1 LTTLLDSRRRTA
13 ATLVVS
19 LAVALAI
26 ALAPYATGLIGVPV
40 LYVALQPWHDW
51 LTRRIP
57 AKAAASVVVSLVLL
71 VLIVVGGSLV
81 TLIVS
86 EARQIPGTIMQ
97 SPIVTRLSELNIG
110 GVDVGARLADLG
122 SKIVAWLGSSAFGF
136 LGAASKVVLNLTIS
150 CFGLYYLLLQPGETW
165 DAVRP
170 YIPFSPSN
178 TEKLR
183 QRFRDVTTSTLIGTG
198 LSAALHGSLMTFA
211 FWLAGLPNAA
221 LWGVVT
227 MVFSILPLLGS
238 ALVWGP
244 AAIVLLLQHR
254 PGAAVLLALWG
265 VLIVGNVDYVIRPM
279 VSRRWAHIHP
289 LVTLIGALV
298 GVPYLGLLGLLIGP
312 LAVSYFFEVIQMYR
326 EEYLTNAA

>member
-1 LTTLLDSRRRTA
+1 MTALSDSRRRA
-13 ATLVVS
+13 AAALVVA
-19 LAVALAI
+19 LTGALAI
-26 ALAPYATGLIGVPV
+26 ALAPYATGLIGIPV
-40 LYVALQPWHDW
+40 LYVALQPLHDR
-51 LTRRIP
+51 LARRTP
-57 AKAAASVVVSLVLL
+57 GKPAASLVVALVLL
-71 VLIVVGGSLV
+71 VLIVVGGSSV

-86 EARQIPGTIMQ
+86 EAQRIPGAIMQ
-97 SPIVTRLSELNIG
+97 SPIVTRLSELRVG

-122 SKIVAWLGSSAFGF
+122 SKVVAWVGSSAFGF
-136 LGAASKVVLNLTIS
+136 IGTASRVALNLTIS
-150 CFGLYYLLLQPGETW
+150 CFGLYYLLLRPGETW

-170 YIPFSPSN
+170 YIPFSASN

-198 LSAALHGSLMTFA
+198 LSAALHGTLTSFG
-211 FWLAGLPNAA
+211 FWMVGLPNAA

-227 MVFSILPLLGS
+227 IVFSILPVLGS
-238 ALVWGP
+238 GLVWGP
-244 AAIVLLLQHR
+244 GAIALVLDHR

-265 VLIVGNVDYVIRPM
+265 ILIIGNIDYVIRPM

-312 LAVSYFFEVIQMYR
+312 LAVSYFFELIQMYR
-326 EEYLTNAA
+326 EEYVTRTA

>member
-1 LTTLLDSRRRTA
+1 MTALLDSRRRVA
-13 ATLVVS
+13 ATLVAA

-26 ALAPYATGLIGVPV
+26 ALAPYATGLIGIPV

-51 LTRRIP
+51 LTRRTP
-57 AKAAASVVVSLVLL
+57 PQAAASLVVALVLL

-86 EARQIPGTIMQ
+86 EAQRIPGTILQ
-97 SPIVTRLSELNIG
+97 SSVVARLSELRIG

-122 SKIVAWLGSSAFGF
+122 AKIVAWLGSSAFGF
-136 LGAASKVVLNLTIS
+136 LGTASRVALNLTIS
-150 CFGLYYLLLQPGETW
+150 CFGLYYLLLRPAEAW

-170 YIPFSPSN
+170 HIPFSASN

-198 LSAALHGSLMTFA
+198 LSAVLHGSLMTVG
-211 FWLAGLPNAA
+211 FWLAGLPNAT

-238 ALVWGP
+238 GLVWGP
-244 AAIVLLLQHR
+244 AAIVLLLEHR
-254 PGAAVLLALWG
+254 PGAGLLLALWG

-298 GVPYLGLLGLLIGP
+298 GVPYLGLLGLLVGP
-312 LAVSYFFEVIQMYR
+312 LAVSYFFELIGMYH
-326 EEYLTNAA
+326 EEYLA

>member
-1 LTTLLDSRRRTA
+1 MTTLSDSRRRA
-13 ATLVVS
+13 AAALVVA
-19 LAVALAI
+19 LTGALAI
-26 ALAPYATGLIGVPV
+26 ALAPYATGLIGIPV
-40 LYVALQPWHDW
+40 LYVALQPLHDW
-51 LTRRIP
+51 LARRAPGKP
-57 AKAAASVVVSLVLL
+57 AAGLVVALVLL
-71 VLIVVGGSLV
+71 VLIVVGGSSV

-86 EARQIPGTIMQ
+86 EAQRIPGAIMQ
-97 SPIVTRLSELNIG
+97 SPIVTRLSELRVG

-122 SKIVAWLGSSAFGF
+122 SKVVAWIGSSAFGF
-136 LGAASKVVLNLTIS
+136 IGTASRVALNLTIS
-150 CFGLYYLLLQPGETW
+150 CFGLYYLLLRPGETW

-170 YIPFSPSN
+170 YIPFSASN

-198 LSAALHGSLMTFA
+198 LSAALHGALTSFG
-211 FWLAGLPNAA
+211 FWMVGLPNAA

-227 MVFSILPLLGS
+227 IVFSILPVLGS
-238 ALVWGP
+238 GLVWGP
-244 AAIVLLLQHR
+244 GAIALVLDHR

-265 VLIVGNVDYVIRPM
+265 ILIIGNIDYVIRPM

-312 LAVSYFFEVIQMYR
+312 LAVSYFFELIQMYR
-326 EEYLTNAA
+326 EEYVTGTA

>member
-1 LTTLLDSRRRTA
+1 MTALSDSRRRSA
-13 ATLVVS
+13 AALVVA
-19 LAVALAI
+19 LTGALAI
-26 ALAPYATGLIGVPV
+26 ALAPYATGLIGIPV
-40 LYVALQPWHDW
+40 LYVALQPLHDW
-51 LTRRIP
+51 LARRTP
-57 AKAAASVVVSLVLL
+57 GKPAASLVVALVLL
-71 VLIVVGGSLV
+71 VLIVVGGSSV

-86 EARQIPGTIMQ
+86 EAQRIPGAIMQ
-97 SPIVTRLSELNIG
+97 SPIVTGLSELRVG

-122 SKIVAWLGSSAFGF
+122 SKVVAWIGSSAFGF
-136 LGAASKVVLNLTIS
+136 IGTASRVALNLTIS
-150 CFGLYYLLLQPGETW
+150 CFGLYYLLLRPGETW

-170 YIPFSPSN
+170 YIPFSASN

-198 LSAALHGSLMTFA
+198 LSAALHGALTSFG
-211 FWLAGLPNAA
+211 FWMVGLPNAA

-227 MVFSILPLLGS
+227 IVFSILPVLGS
-238 ALVWGP
+238 GLVWGP
-244 AAIVLLLQHR
+244 GAIALVLDHR

-265 VLIVGNVDYVIRPM
+265 ILIIGNIDYVIRPM

-312 LAVSYFFEVIQMYR
+312 LAVSYFFELIQMYR
-326 EEYLTNAA
+326 EEYVTGTG

>member
-1 LTTLLDSRRRTA
+1 LTALSDSRRRA
-13 ATLVVS
+13 AAALVVA
-19 LAVALAI
+19 LTGALAI
-26 ALAPYATGLIGVPV
+26 ALAPYATGLIGIPV
-40 LYVALQPWHDW
+40 LYVALQPLHSG
-51 LTRRIP
+51 LARRTPGKP
-57 AKAAASVVVSLVLL
+57 AAGLVVALVLL
-71 VLIVVGGSLV
+71 VLIVVGGSSV

-86 EARQIPGTIMQ
+86 EAQRIPGAIMQ
-97 SPIVTRLSELNIG
+97 SPIVTRLSELRVG

-122 SKIVAWLGSSAFGF
+122 SKVVAWIGSSAFGF
-136 LGAASKVVLNLTIS
+136 IGTASRVALNLTIS
-150 CFGLYYLLLQPGETW
+150 CFGLYYLLLRPGETW

-170 YIPFSPSN
+170 YIPFSASN

-198 LSAALHGSLMTFA
+198 LSAALHGALTSFG
-211 FWLAGLPNAA
+211 FWMVGLPNAA

-227 MVFSILPLLGS
+227 IVFSILPVLGS
-238 ALVWGP
+238 GLVWGP
-244 AAIVLLLQHR
+244 GAIALVLDHR

-265 VLIVGNVDYVIRPM
+265 ILIIGNIDYVIRPM

-312 LAVSYFFEVIQMYR
+312 LAVSYFFELIQMYR
-326 EEYLTNAA
+326 EEYVTRTA